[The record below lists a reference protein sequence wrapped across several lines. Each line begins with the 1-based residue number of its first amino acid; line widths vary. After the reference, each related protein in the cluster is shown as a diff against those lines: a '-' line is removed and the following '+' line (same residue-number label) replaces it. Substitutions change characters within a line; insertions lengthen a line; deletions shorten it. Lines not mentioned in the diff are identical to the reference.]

1 MDIINDAPSPRYPLN
16 MFASIQERKPH
27 KQLDLSRAECLA
39 WLIKEREVD
48 DKEAAGLF
56 SFAEYIDPNL
66 GSRKVADI
74 KVVHAVVGDIDD
86 RFQQDKFSHGIQH
99 LKQHGFYAAAYQTF
113 NSTPDAQRWR
123 VVVLL
128 DEPVT
133 PQRYYACWQGLDA
146 IFGGILDKAAKDPS
160 RLSYRASRPV
170 GSAPR
175 RGICIGA
182 EV

>member
-1 MDIINDAPSPRYPLN
+1 MSIVNDAHSRGYRLN
-16 MFASIQERKPH
+16 LFATTQEREPY
-27 KQLDLSRAECLA
+27 KQLDLGRAECQAFLTT
-39 WLIKEREVD
+39 EREVD
-48 DKEAAGLF
+48 AKEAAGLF
-56 SFAEYIDPNL
+56 SFAEYANPSH
-66 GSRKVADI
+66 GYRKVANI
-74 KVVHAVVGDIDD
+74 KVVHAVVGDIDNL
-86 RFQQDKFSHGIQH
+86 FQQDKFDQGLRH
-99 LKQHGFYAAAYQTF
+99 LMKHGFCAAAYQTF

-123 VVVLL
+123 VVILL

-133 PQRYYACWQGLDA
+133 PQRYYTCWQGLDA
-146 IFGGILDKAAKDPS
+146 MFGGILDKAAKDPS